1 MSVLA
6 ENERLR
12 GSFGALL
19 HRQTLEAQALWRDAR
34 ADPDLLDALIESLSR
49 IRTAANS
56 LALMEVEQAAAEA
69 IAAAEGGHGP
79 QALDTLLEQCR
90 GLDGVAPVLRPL
102 IVVVAAGQT
111 EAVLRQQSE
120 GMAVVIRVVH
130 SAPDAITMAMVD
142 SPAAILI
149 PSSALDSLSLESGD
163 VGGVPFYVY
172 GEGRDLADRLLAAR
186 FGAAGYLPLP
196 LDLRAAVPTIR
207 GRLTATAQG
216 GYRVAVIARDKAD
229 AAAVGALLI
238 GDVARVV
245 AIGEDMDLLASLDES
260 APDLIAICSGLFRL
274 QALDLLSVL
283 KGHLRHGEVPRVLV
297 VDDARAESQAM
308 LTDAEAVLRRDLGP
322 AALRA
327 RINALLDRA
336 RRERALR
343 DVELETGA
351 LSRAALLRA
360 ADREIATARRVRA
373 PLCVLRTEI
382 DRFRD
387 IRRQRGD
394 GTALF
399 VQRCLALAMRD
410 GLRETDSVGL
420 VGPTGFAALLP
431 GCTAANGRVRL
442 LAVRACLKER
452 LAPRPALAS
461 ITISA
466 GLADTS
472 AGFED
477 VLQRSDREIV
487 RARAQG
493 FDGTSGGA

>member
-34 ADPDLLDALIESLSR
+34 SDPDLLDALVESLSR
-49 IRTAANS
+49 IRTAAQS
-56 LALMEVEQAAAEA
+56 LALVEVEQAAAEA
-69 IAAAEGGHGP
+69 VAAAEGGHGP

-102 IVVVAAGQT
+102 IVVVAAGPT
-111 EAVLRQQSE
+111 EATLREQSE
-120 GMAVVIRVVH
+120 GLAVVVRVVH
-130 SAPDAITMAMVD
+130 SAPDAVSLAMVD
-142 SPAAILI
+142 SPAAILV
-149 PSSALDSLSLESGD
+149 PSSALDSLSLDSSD
-163 VGGVPFYVY
+163 VRGVPFYVY

-186 FGAAGYLPLP
+186 FGAAGYLPTP
-196 LDLRAAVPTIR
+196 LDLRSALPTIR
-207 GRLTATAQG
+207 SRLTASAQG
-216 GYRVAVIARDKAD
+216 GYRIAVIAQTKAD
-229 AAAVGALLI
+229 ATAVGALLI
-238 GDVARVV
+238 GDPARVV
-245 AIGEDMDLLASLDES
+245 AIGEDMDLLAALDES
-260 APDLIAICSGLFRL
+260 APDLIAVSADCRRV
-274 QALDLLSVL
+274 QALDLLSVMR
-283 KGHLRHGEVPRVLV
+283 GHSRHGEVPRVLFV
-297 VDDARAESQAM
+297 EDARAESQAM

-322 AALRA
+322 APLRA
-327 RINALLDRA
+327 RVNALLERA

-382 DRFRD
+382 DRLRD
-387 IRRQRGD
+387 IRRQRGE

-399 VQRCLALAMRD
+399 LQRALALAMRD
-410 GLRETDSVGL
+410 GLRETDSTGH

-442 LAVRACLKER
+442 AAVRACLRER
-452 LAPRPALAS
+452 LSVRPALAS
-461 ITISA
+461 VTISA
-466 GLADTS
+466 GLADT
-472 AGFED
+472 ADGFED
-477 VLQRSDREIV
+477 VLQRADREIV

-493 FDGTSGGA
+493 FDGTRGGA